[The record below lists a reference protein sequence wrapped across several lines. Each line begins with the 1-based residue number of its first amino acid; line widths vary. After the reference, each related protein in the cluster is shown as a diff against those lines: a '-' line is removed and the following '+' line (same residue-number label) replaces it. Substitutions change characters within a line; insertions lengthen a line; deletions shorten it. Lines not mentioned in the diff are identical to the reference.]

1 MTLRLPRTTTYDLP
15 LLVVVLAL
23 LLLGLVM
30 VYSASGI
37 TALDARDDPTAFLA
51 QQSEWAALG
60 IAAMLVAARVDYH
73 RYRFLAAPLLL
84 LAIGLLV
91 AVLVPGVGVRAGG
104 AARWLRFG
112 TIAGVQPAELAKLA
126 LILYLGT
133 WLGTHRERVGSWQVT
148 VPFVLVTATVT
159 GLVFVEPDLGTAIV
173 LGSLALAMYFVAG
186 ARLREFAA
194 VGLLAVALAFAGA
207 IAQPYRV
214 QRLLVFL
221 DPWADPRGAGF
232 QAIQALYALALGGP
246 FGEGLGAGREKFG
259 FLPAPYTDSIFA
271 VLGDELGL
279 LGSATVVVLFLI
291 IVFRGLR
298 VALRAEDATGAL
310 LATGITVWIG
320 FQAWVNMAVVA
331 SLAPMTGVTLPFI
344 SYGGSSLCVGL
355 IAVGILLN
363 VGQAR
368 AAAPP
373 GPRRVQG
380 ATAPRHFTGAQPPP
394 LPRAPR
400 GRRDGWARE
409 PAARDRGGAAGDGKR
424 RGHLVPRWSSRARG

>member
-1 MTLRLPRTTTYDLP
+1 MRLGLPRTTRYDLP

-23 LLLGLVM
+23 LGIGLVM

-37 TALDARDDPTAFLA
+37 SALDARDDPTAFLA
-51 QQSEWAALG
+51 QQSAWAALG

-73 RYRFLAAPLLL
+73 RYRVLAVPLLL
-84 LAIGLLV
+84 LAIALLV

-133 WLGTHRERVGSWQVT
+133 WLGTHRERVGSWRIT
-148 VPFVLVTATVT
+148 VPFVLVTATLT
-159 GLVFVEPDLGTAIV
+159 GLVFAEPDFGTAVV
-173 LGSLALAMYFVAG
+173 LASLALAMYFVAG

-194 VGLLAVALAFAGA
+194 LGALAVALALAGA
-207 IAQPYRV
+207 VAQPYRV

-232 QAIQALYALALGGP
+232 QTIQALYALALGGP

-279 LGSATVVVLFLI
+279 LGTLTVVVLFL
-291 IVFRGLR
+291 VLLFRGLR
-298 VALRAEDATGAL
+298 IALRAEDATGAL
-310 LATGITVWIG
+310 LATGITVWMA

-331 SLAPMTGVTLPFI
+331 GLAPMTGVTLPFI

-363 VGQAR
+363 IGKAR
-368 AAAPP
+368 GPEP
-373 GPRRVQG
+373 SGPRERTG
-380 ATAPRHFTGAQPPP
+380 ATRPRLSRSA
-394 LPRAPR
+394 R
-400 GRRDGWARE
+400 GRRDGGARE
-409 PAARDRGGAAGDGKR
+409 PVARGRGGAAGDEQR
-424 RGHLVPRWSSRARG
+424 REHPVPRWSSRARG